1 MTIRLTA
8 VALGMSLLACGGEQS
23 EGDQTAQQS
32 APPPAPGPP
41 AAAAPAA
48 PAPAANPL
56 LNPMAMTDTAPAVY
70 RAKFETSKGDFTV
83 EVTRAWA
90 PLGADRFY
98 NLVKDGF
105 YDDARFFRVIQGFM
119 AQFGINGDPQV
130 SARWRTARIQDD
142 PVKQSNTRGMITF
155 AMGGPN
161 TRTTQLFINFGDNS
175 RLDSQGFPP
184 FGRVVL
190 GMDVVDKI
198 NSEYG
203 ETPNQGM
210 IQQQGNA
217 YLTAQFPRLDY
228 IKKATIVQ

>member
-1 MTIRLTA
+1 MTTRLTA
-8 VALGMSLLACGGEQS
+8 VALGLSLFACGGEQS
-23 EGDQTAQQS
+23 GGDQTGQQS
-32 APPPAPGPP
+32 AATPGTPSATP
-41 AAAAPAA
+41 SAAPAA
-48 PAPAANPL
+48 SANPL
-56 LNPMAMTDTAPAVY
+56 LNPMAMTETAPATY

-98 NLVKDGF
+98 NLVKNGF

-130 SARWRTARIQDD
+130 SARWRAVRIQDD
-142 PVKQSNTRGMITF
+142 PVKQSNTRGMVTF
-155 AMGGPN
+155 AMGGAN
-161 TRTTQLFINFGDNS
+161 TRTTQLFISFGDNS
-175 RLDSQGFPP
+175 RLDAQGFAP
-184 FGRVVL
+184 FGRVAQ

-203 ETPNQGM
+203 DTPSQNQGQ

-217 YLTAQFPRLDY
+217 YLNAQFPRLDY
-228 IKKATIVQ
+228 IRKATVLP

>member
-1 MTIRLTA
+1 MTTRLTG
-8 VALGMSLLACGGEQS
+8 VALGLSLLACGGEQS
-23 EGDQTAQQS
+23 GGDQTGQQS
-32 APPPAPGPP
+32 AATPGTPSATP
-41 AAAAPAA
+41 SAAPAA
-48 PAPAANPL
+48 SANPL
-56 LNPMAMTDTAPAVY
+56 LNPMAMNETAPATY

-98 NLVKDGF
+98 NLVKNGF

-130 SARWRTARIQDD
+130 SARWRAARIQDD

-155 AMGGPN
+155 AKGGPN
-161 TRTTQLFINFGDNS
+161 SRTTQLFISFGDNS
-175 RLDSQGFPP
+175 RLDADGFPP
-184 FGRVVL
+184 FGRVAQ

-203 ETPNQGM
+203 ETPNQGT
-210 IQQQGNA
+210 IQGQGNA
-217 YLTAQFPRLDY
+217 YLNAQFPRLDY

>member
-48 PAPAANPL
+48 PSNPL
-56 LNPMAMTDTAPAVY
+56 LNPMAMNDTAPNVY
-70 RAKFETSKGDFTV
+70 RVKFETSKGDFTV

-119 AQFGINGDPQV
+119 AQFGIHGDPQV

-142 PVKQSNTRGMITF
+142 PVKQSNTRGMVTF

-175 RLDSQGFPP
+175 RLDGQGFPP

-210 IQQQGNA
+210 IQQQGSA

>member
-32 APPPAPGPP
+32 AP
-41 AAAAPAA
+41 
-48 PAPAANPL
+48 AANPL
-56 LNPMAMTDTAPAVY
+56 LNPTAMTDTAPAVY

-142 PVKQSNTRGMITF
+142 PVKQSNTRGMVTF

-161 TRTTQLFINFGDNS
+161 TRTTQLFINFGGNS

-184 FGRVVL
+184 FGRVVQ

>member
-1 MTIRLTA
+1 MTTRLTSA
-8 VALGMSLLACGGEQS
+8 ALGLALLACGGERAGA
-23 EGDQTAQQS
+23 EAAQQ
-32 APPPAPGPP
+32 
-41 AAAAPAA
+41 AAAAP
-48 PAPAANPL
+48 PNPL
-56 LNPMAMTDTAPAVY
+56 LNPTAMTDTAPAVY
-70 RAKFETSKGDFTV
+70 RVKFETSKGDFTV

-119 AQFGINGDPQV
+119 AQFGIHGDPQV
-130 SARWRTARIQDD
+130 SARWRAARIQDD
-142 PVKQSNTRGMITF
+142 PVKQSNTRGMVTF

-175 RLDSQGFPP
+175 RLDGQGFPP
-184 FGRVVL
+184 FGRVVQ

-203 ETPNQGM
+203 ETPNQGQ
-210 IQQQGNA
+210 IQSQGNA